1 MPFSNRFGTS
11 AVSRTLRRGAL
22 LVFGVPSIVGG
33 QLPTMVDDWR
43 LTRYTT
49 ADGLPA
55 DEVLQL
61 AESADGRLWASTSRG
76 FAWFDGWLWH
86 PLATDSMSTIRRA
99 ARYLWPGHGN
109 SMIAIV
115 HNLLFVGDTT
125 GLTKIPIRLG
135 DKEALVVG
143 AVAIRQGILVLT
155 KQSPDSEAVLVLV
168 RNGRQ
173 DPFTA
178 PARLGRHNV
187 AALFPSTSGAA
198 WLNSEAGLWRWDGER
213 WELRYSADDNAFSI
227 SWLSDQAD
235 GSGLVSIRAADS
247 RAGLWTWGRDGK
259 MRREVSEGD
268 APIVSA
274 TLGGNVAVVT
284 YRGGSIRIRS
294 SGRWYSPSGGN
305 QSFLDARAAFV
316 DRQGDLWI
324 AGRSGLALFRT
335 SSRLWT
341 AHLQGFPSPLD
352 RVHSLLS
359 LPDSSMW
366 AGTVDGLAIYDADG
380 SMRHVASIND
390 RRLGLVTGLAR
401 DSARNIWV
409 SSGASFEGAY
419 RWDGRSWRHFG
430 AAEGLSA
437 ERVHAIATDRAGR
450 AWFLGHSTV
459 DLGGGPGAFVLDN
472 GRFTRWGPS
481 EGLPNGRVYAFAE
494 GPDGARW
501 FGTRS
506 GLSRWHAGTWT
517 HWTVRR
523 GKVGNLTF
531 KMPFR
536 VFSISIDPKG
546 RPWFGGGDPAD
557 YAYGLGT
564 IDAND
569 SLVFRSTANGLLH
582 NVVWQVFADSEGT
595 IWSATEGGVSAYRD
609 GVWFNFGTDRG
620 LGHSSTWPMQL
631 RDGVLKIG
639 TVGGGIRELRLEDAR
654 QPPPRV
660 VIEAPVV
667 EGRRALVRWSTHAY
681 RGTVPSHL
689 IETRFRIDSGPWSQW
704 STDRDASLTDLA
716 VGRHTVSV
724 QAKGLFL
731 PIESVSARTIVRVQ
745 RPVLLRPLAAI
756 PLATLMLALIVL
768 TTVVRRRKRELRLE
782 RRKAQAALRASEER
796 FATAFAA
803 SPDPMAIS
811 TFPDG
816 IVLEVNR
823 SFEAVTGW
831 TRAECIGKSGLD
843 LKFYQDPAMRTRV
856 FGELEASGRVRDWEF
871 VLRRR
876 DDGRRIVSL
885 SAEIVELEG
894 RKHLLWVMTD
904 MTEKR
909 SLEAQLAQAQKMEAV
924 GQLAGGVA
932 HDFNNL
938 LTAIIGNTQLLREVI
953 DDDAQRSDLDE
964 INRAALRAAELTGQL
979 LTFARKQRVEP
990 RVMNLNDLVHQT
1002 DKMLRRIIGERIAV
1016 HTRCRHNLPCVQVD
1030 PGQIEQVLLNL
1041 AVNARDAMPDGGRL
1055 TIETE
1060 TVFLDEEY
1068 AREHPDARPGSY
1080 VVLAVSDTGTGIT
1093 GDVRSRIFEPFFTTK
1108 EVGKGTGLGLS
1119 ICYGIVRQAGGHVAV
1134 YSEVGRGTTFR
1145 VYLPEVAAAAA
1156 TPTAAAKRAIP
1167 TGTETVLIVEDE
1179 EPVRK
1184 LLRRVLVGAGY
1195 AVLAASDGEE
1205 ALRLLSS
1212 SGHMPDLLLTDVV
1225 LPGRTGP
1232 EIAREVR
1239 DRVPDVAVLYIS
1251 GYTERAAG
1259 HTVAIDAPYMAKP
1272 FTPELLAQRVRE
1284 VLDARMSA
1292 PILR

>member
-1 MPFSNRFGTS
+1 MLFRSGTP
-11 AVSRTLRRGAL
+11 AVSRTLRRGVL
-22 LVFGVPSIVGG
+22 LVSAIPTIGGG
-33 QLPTMVDDWR
+33 QVPTLAGDWR

-49 ADGLPA
+49 TDRLPA
-55 DEVLQL
+55 DEVVKL
-61 AESADGRLWASTSRG
+61 AESSDGRLWASTTRG

-86 PLATDSMSTIRRA
+86 PLASDSLSGIRRA

-109 SMIAIV
+109 SMIAVV
-115 HNLLFVGDTT
+115 HNLLFVGDTS
-125 GLTKIPIRLG
+125 GLTKIPIKVG
-135 DKEALVVG
+135 GKESLVEG
-143 AVAIRQGILVLT
+143 AVPIRQGLLVLT
-155 KQSPDSEAVLVLV
+155 RQSADSEAVLVLI
-168 RNGRQ
+168 RDGRQ
-173 DPFTA
+173 EPFTA
-178 PARLGRHNV
+178 PASLGRRNL
-187 AALFPSTSGAA
+187 AALFPSAIGGA
-198 WLNSEAGLWRWDGER
+198 WLNSEAGLWRWDGAR
-213 WELRYSADDNAFSI
+213 WELRFPASDAPFSI
-227 SWLSDQAD
+227 TWLTDQAD
-235 GSGLVSIRAADS
+235 GSGLVAIRAADS
-247 RAGLWTWGRDGK
+247 RAGLWTWERDGK
-259 MRREVSEGD
+259 LRHEVREGD
-268 APIVSA
+268 APIVSG
-274 TLGGNVAVVT
+274 TVGRDMAVVI
-284 YRGGSIRIRS
+284 YRGGNIRIRS
-294 SGRWYSPSGGN
+294 DDRWHSPAAGDP
-305 QSFLDARAAFV
+305 SFLDARAAFV
-316 DRQGDLWI
+316 DRSGDLWI
-324 AGRSGLALFRT
+324 AGSSGLALFRT
-335 SSRLWT
+335 SSHLWT
-341 AHLQGFPSPLD
+341 AHVQGFPSQLD

-359 LPDSSMW
+359 LPDGSTW
-366 AGTVDGLAIYDADG
+366 AGTVDGIAVYNADG
-380 SMRHVASIND
+380 SMRHIASISG

-401 DSARNIWV
+401 DSVGNIWV
-409 SSGASFEGAY
+409 SSGSSFEGAY

-430 AAEGLSA
+430 AAEGLGA
-437 ERVHAIATDRAGR
+437 DRVHALATDRAGR
-450 AWFLGHSTV
+450 VWFLGIST
-459 DLGGGPGAFVLDN
+459 DDPASGPGAFVLDR
-472 GRFTRWGPS
+472 GRFTRWGTA

-494 GPDGARW
+494 GPDGTRW
-501 FGTRS
+501 FGTRI
-506 GLSRWHAGTWT
+506 GLSRWRDGAWK

-523 GKVGNLTF
+523 GMVGALTF

-536 VFSISIDPKG
+536 VFSISIDSRG

-564 IDAND
+564 IDEKD
-569 SLVFRSTANGLLH
+569 SLVFKSTADGLLN
-582 NVVWQVFADSEGT
+582 NVVWQVLADSEGT

-639 TVGGGIRELRLEDAR
+639 SLGGGIRELRLDDAR
-654 QPPPRV
+654 QPTPRV
-660 VIEAPVV
+660 FIEAPVV
-667 EGRRALVRWSTHAY
+667 EGRGALVRWSAHAY
-681 RGTVPSHL
+681 RGTLPSHL
-689 IETRFRIDSGPWSQW
+689 VETRFRVDSGPWSGW
-704 STDRDASLTDLA
+704 STNRTASLSDLA

-731 PIESVSARTIVRVQ
+731 PIEPVSARTIVRVQ

-756 PLATLMLALIVL
+756 PLATLTVALIVL

-811 TFPDG
+811 TFPEG
-816 IVLEVNR
+816 KVLETNR
-823 SFEAVTGW
+823 SFESVTGW
-831 TRAECIGKSGLD
+831 SRAECIGKSGLE
-843 LKFYQDPAMRTRV
+843 LGFYEDPAVRERI
-856 FGELEASGRVRDWEF
+856 FDELAASGRVRDWEF

-876 DDGRRIVSL
+876 DDGRRVVSL

-894 RKHLLWVMTD
+894 QKHLLWVMTD

-938 LTAIIGNTQLLREVI
+938 LTAILGNTQLLREVI
-953 DDDAQRSDLDE
+953 DNDAQRSDLDE

-1002 DKMLRRIIGERIAV
+1002 DKMLRRVIGERIAV
-1016 HTRCRHNLPCVQVD
+1016 RTRCHHDLPCVQVD

-1041 AVNARDAMPDGGRL
+1041 AVNARDAMPDGGSL
-1055 TIETE
+1055 TIETD
-1060 TVFLDEEY
+1060 TVVLDEEY

-1134 YSEVGRGTTFR
+1134 YTEVGRGTTFR
-1145 VYLPEVAAAAA
+1145 VYLPEVAAIAPAS
-1156 TPTAAAKRAIP
+1156 TAAAKRRPIP
-1167 TGTETVLIVEDE
+1167 TGTETVLVVEDE

-1184 LLRRVLVGAGY
+1184 LLRRVLAGAGY
-1195 AVLAASDGEE
+1195 TVLLAADGEE
-1205 ALRLLSS
+1205 ALHLLATSE
-1212 SGHMPDLLLTDVV
+1212 HAPDLLVSDVV

-1239 DRVPDVAVLYIS
+1239 QRVPDVAVLYIS

-1259 HTVAIDAPYMAKP
+1259 HTVAIDGPFMAKP
-1272 FTPELLAQRVRE
+1272 FTPEFLAHRVRE
-1284 VLDARMSA
+1284 VLDARMRT